1 MDMDRA
7 VSEFINWVKVERGYS
22 DHSVTAYAKD
32 LSELL
37 IYADDEKYPDEI
49 EALDFFA
56 LRGFVAALYDRKL
69 SKSSIERKISAL
81 KSFFKFLYQKG
92 IMSENPARLL
102 KLPKKEKHLPSV
114 FNIDDIF
121 TLLDIPDKSDPMGLR
136 DAIILE
142 LMYGTGVRVSELV
155 GLNKEDIDL
164 SCGSIRVR
172 GKGKKERIVP
182 LAPEMCQMLLD
193 YYKIM
198 PDIVAEGHLTECS
211 ALIINRLGTRMTDRT
226 VRRVVETYL
235 KKAGLP
241 LNYSPHSFRHTF
253 ATHLLEGGADLRSI
267 QELLGHES
275 LSTTQKYTHM
285 EIASML
291 KAYDN
296 AHPKAGKKE

>member
-7 VSEFINWVKVERGYS
+7 VSEFINWAKVERGYS

-32 LSELL
+32 LSELA
-37 IYADDEKYPDEI
+37 IYADGENYPDKI

-69 SKSSIERKISAL
+69 SKSSIERKISTL

-92 IMSENPARLL
+92 ITEENPARLL

-114 FNIDDIF
+114 FNIDDMF
-121 TLLDIPDKSDPMGLR
+121 ALLDIPDKSEPMGLR
-136 DAIILE
+136 DAVILE
-142 LMYGTGVRVSELV
+142 LMYGTGIRVSELV
-155 GLNKEDIDL
+155 GLNTDDVDL
-164 SCGSIRVR
+164 AGGRIRVR

-182 LAPEMCQMLLD
+182 LAEEMCLMLSD

-198 PDIVAEGHLTECS
+198 PMITAEGRSIECS

-226 VRRVVETYL
+226 VRRVVEAYL

-241 LNYSPHSFRHTF
+241 LNYSPHSFRHSF

-285 EIASML
+285 EMASML
-291 KAYDN
+291 KTYDE
-296 AHPKAGKKE
+296 AHPKAGKK